1 MDIERI
7 IKIVRYIKE
16 EGMVGAIGAMPTMN
30 TGSVPEAPG
39 FSGAAD
45 PRGPSAG
52 FDPLLGK
59 RKRKNGGIDFRRVA
73 PNYKKWV
80 KNIEDN
86 KK

>member
-1 MDIERI
+1 MNIERI
-7 IKIVRYIKE
+7 IKIVRDIKE
-16 EGMVGAIGAMPTMN
+16 EGMVGAMPTMN
-30 TGSVPEAPG
+30 TGSAPEAPG

-45 PRGPSAG
+45 PKGPSAG

-80 KNIEDN
+80 KNIQDN